1 MNPKVKKLKDEKEKN
16 LDKIAALQ
24 ERNREID
31 AAVTKLE
38 NTDII
43 GMVREMGVTPEKL
56 MELLD
61 SLRDAPLAAVNARKE
76 AEPDA

>member
-1 MNPKVKKLKDEKEKN
+1 MNPKIKKLKDEKGKN

-61 SLRDAPLAAVNARKE
+61 SLRVNPAAAVNAAKE
-76 AEPDA
+76 AAHE

>member
-1 MNPKVKKLKDEKEKN
+1 MNPKIQKLKDEKEKN
-16 LDKIAALQ
+16 LEKIAKLQ

-31 AAVTKLE
+31 TAVTKLE

-61 SLRDAPLAAVNARKE
+61 SLRDAPLAAVNIRKE